1 MKLKQLIKEY
11 NLELSE
17 NDIYECQE
25 FFGTNVDENNKKKL
39 INDILNY
46 MKNNTKYSKEVS
58 IMSKEIKN
66 MFPAL
71 SAVLKANKISLEKDE
86 FKTVL
91 DHINGKAEVKIK
103 ISPIAEKV
111 IEVFEMNDLEENQF
125 YLVEQRSDYF
135 TEIGDYQAVAK
146 TRTQLLAVLLTPEII
161 FPDIH
166 IMSFGK
172 PFSL

>member
-1 MKLKQLIKEY
+1 MK
-11 NLELSE
+11 
-17 NDIYECQE
+17 
-25 FFGTNVDENNKKKL
+25 T
-39 INDILNY
+39 
-46 MKNNTKYSKEVS
+46 
-58 IMSKEIKN
+58 KN

-111 IEVFEMNDLEENQF
+111 IQVFEMNDLEENQF
-125 YLVEQRSDYF
+125 YLVEQRSDYP
-135 TEIGDYQAVAK
+135 TEVGDYQAVAK
-146 TRTQLLAVLLTPEII
+146 TRAQLLAVLLTPEII

-172 PFSL
+172 PFSF

>member
-1 MKLKQLIKEY
+1 MKTK
-11 NLELSE
+11 NL
-17 NDIYECQE
+17 
-25 FFGTNVDENNKKKL
+25 
-39 INDILNY
+39 
-46 MKNNTKYSKEVS
+46 
-58 IMSKEIKN
+58 
-66 MFPAL
+66 FPAL

-146 TRTQLLAVLLTPEII
+146 TRAQLLAVLLTPEII